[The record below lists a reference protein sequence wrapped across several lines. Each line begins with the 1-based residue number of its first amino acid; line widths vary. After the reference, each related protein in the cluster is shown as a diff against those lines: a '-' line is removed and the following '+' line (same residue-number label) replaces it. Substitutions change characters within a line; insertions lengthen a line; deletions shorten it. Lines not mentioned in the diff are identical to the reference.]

1 MQTRV
6 LHLVN
11 EFNPAS
17 TNRRVLNLIAGL
29 DRDRYV
35 NHVGCVKRPDGPMAD
50 EFQGVGAEVIN
61 FGKSA
66 GKFGYKLF
74 PQLAHYIREQNI
86 NIVHTHALR
95 ADLMGGLAVRLMRD
109 RPVLLASKGNTSYI
123 PNQKG
128 WLARNILYW
137 PVMYLPDKIITVSE
151 AMRNQI
157 IDRLRLKSNR
167 IMSLHTG
174 IEIDSFYKPETRDA
188 CREKLGIAPGDFVAT
203 YTGRLV
209 TGKGLDN
216 LLNAVPQFANLRK
229 QCRVLIV
236 GEGPLRESL
245 QKQVQELDIASHVV
259 FTGFRSDIPEILA
272 ATDVFVLPSLSEG
285 LPQSI
290 MEAMSA
296 GKAVVATSV
305 GGVVELIEPETEK
318 TGILIPPRNPQA
330 LAKALGRLCENQH
343 LCEELG
349 RNARAFMR
357 RHFSTERMVRDYDKL
372 YQHMRE
378 IHLTR

>member
-1 MQTRV
+1 MTQIRV

-17 TNRRVLNLIAGL
+17 TNRRVKNLITGL
-29 DRDRYV
+29 DRDRYI

-50 EFQGVGAEVIN
+50 EFQEVGAKVIN

-74 PQLAHYIREQNI
+74 PQLARYIREQHI
-86 NIVHTHALR
+86 DIVHTHALR

-109 RPVLLASKGNTSYI
+109 RPILFASKGNTSYI
-123 PNQKG
+123 PSQKG

-157 IDRLRLKSNR
+157 IARLRLNPNR
-167 IMSLHTG
+167 IMALHTG
-174 IEIDSFYKPETRDA
+174 IESDSFYKPETRNA

-209 TGKGLDN
+209 TGKGLDD
-216 LLNAVPQFANLRK
+216 LLCAVHQLADLQK

-236 GEGPLRESL
+236 GEGPLRDPL
-245 QKQVQELDIASHVV
+245 QKLAQELDVAPHVD
-259 FTGFRSDIPEILA
+259 FIGFRSDIPEILA

-285 LPQSI
+285 LPQSV

-296 GKAVVATSV
+296 GKAIVSTSV

-318 TGILIPPRNPQA
+318 TGILVPPRNPQA
-330 LAKALGRLCENQH
+330 LAEALGRLCDNQH

-349 RNARAFMR
+349 MNARAFVR
-357 RHFSTERMVRDYDKL
+357 RHFSTERMVRGYDKL

-378 IHLTR
+378 IR